1 MTKGIKIKNSDGTF
15 SPAFILSQ
23 INDDSIGKA
32 TTYSSDKIEKAIT
45 NKQDKLSAE
54 QLSNIAAVPNKQ
66 DKLIAGTSMELIR
79 DFTLT
84 GDRAAVGLKTYADGY
99 LGVKDIAIEIKVKGN
114 SSGVSDKGIQ
124 MYING
129 STYWIAM
136 LKNAF
141 EKDESNT
148 NYWHYLLTGFM
159 TADGFFI
166 PTNAVSNSV
175 KTEYQFTLQYIHPF
189 NIIFDPGSVDNP
201 ATTPYIS
208 TIRLSTNDN
217 ALGIGAGTQFKVWG
231 TKYYG

>member
-1 MTKGIKIKNSDGTF
+1 MAKGIKIKNSDGTF
-15 SPAFILSQ
+15 SPAVILSQ

-32 TTYSSDKIEKAIT
+32 TTYSSDKIEKVVI

-84 GDRAAVGLKTYADGY
+84 EDRATVGLKTYADGY
-99 LGVKDIAIEIKVKGN
+99 LGVKDIVVEITVKGN
-114 SSGVSDKGIQ
+114 SSGVSGKGIN

-129 STYWIAM
+129 SKYWIAM

-141 EKDESNT
+141 EKDENDT
-148 NYWHYLLTGFM
+148 YCWHYLLTGFM
-159 TADGFFI
+159 TADGYFVPI
-166 PTNAVSNSV
+166 NALGNGDI
-175 KTEYQFTLQYIHPF
+175 TGYPYTLQYAHSF
-189 NIIFDPGSVDNP
+189 NAIFDPGVVFNP
-201 ATTPYIS
+201 ATTPYI
-208 TIRLSTNDN
+208 TQIRLSTNDN
-217 ALGIGAGTQFKVWG
+217 ALGIGAGTRFRVWG